1 MITVYIEWKCAK
13 QKEQNAF
20 SIKKKKFFS
29 WFQYNYAENRRMN
42 DNMLALHS
50 DREKLDEKEIALYDI
65 IKIDKCAII
74 FYFDCYLLH
83 ATAYLSA
90 SIMFYRKQFDAHQ
103 MHFD

>member
-1 MITVYIEWKCAK
+1 MCTAK
-13 QKEQNAF
+13 RTKRFFN
-20 SIKKKKFFS
+20 KKRKKFFS
-29 WFQYNYAENRRMN
+29 RFQYNYAENRRMN

-50 DREKLDEKEIALYDI
+50 DREKLDKKEIALCDI

-90 SIMFYRKQFDAHQ
+90 SIMFYRKQFDVHQ